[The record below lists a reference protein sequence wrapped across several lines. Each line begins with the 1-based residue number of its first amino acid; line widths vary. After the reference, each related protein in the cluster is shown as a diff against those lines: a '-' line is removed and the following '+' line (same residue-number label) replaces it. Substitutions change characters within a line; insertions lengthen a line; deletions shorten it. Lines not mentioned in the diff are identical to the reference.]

1 MLARLRD
8 FLPFLGVFIY
18 RMAERKGM
26 NERTM
31 ERALAEI
38 DKAKQL
44 LDNGAVTQAEFDII
58 KANALP

>member
-18 RMAERKGM
+18 LMAERKGM

-31 ERALAEI
+31 ERAPAEI
-38 DKAKQL
+38 DKVKQL
-44 LDNGAVTQAEFDII
+44 LDNGAVTQAEFDI